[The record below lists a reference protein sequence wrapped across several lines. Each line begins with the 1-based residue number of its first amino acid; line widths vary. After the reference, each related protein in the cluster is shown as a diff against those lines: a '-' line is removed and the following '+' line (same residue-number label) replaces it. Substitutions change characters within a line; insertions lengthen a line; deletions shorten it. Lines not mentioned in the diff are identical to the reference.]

1 MTLKTINF
9 HYAVDENRNE
19 IVPDNMLSSGNVYL
33 HGEAEDEAG
42 FDIPYADVVYR
53 ELEDGVY
60 PATFNGKEGYTLYF
74 WMNRTD
80 TSINYTIP
88 RGLVVKNTD
97 IVFNENALS
106 KFTNRSACL

>member
-9 HYAVDENRNE
+9 YYAVDENKND
-19 IVPDNMLSSGNVYL
+19 IVPENMISSGNVYL

-53 ELEDGVY
+53 ELKDGIY

-74 WMNRTD
+74 WISQVD
-80 TSINYTIP
+80 VNYTIP

-97 IVFNENALS
+97 IEYQENALL
-106 KFTNRSACL
+106 KFTNRQASI